1 MSYAE
6 VARTLGIS
14 EGAVKTRVFRAVET
28 LRALFAEEGGST
40 WNAARP

>member
-1 MSYAE
+1 MPYAE

-28 LRALFAEEGGST
+28 LRALFAAEGGPSWT
-40 WNAARP
+40 A